1 MDFPIE
7 VVIVLSVLS
16 SALVWILRRVFVSRG
31 KQVPAWVYSVLLYVV
46 SLGLA
51 ILFYPVELPPF
62 PPYSDLSS
70 GLVALLAFLGELI
83 PILSA
88 VVGAATLIY
97 QALLKKVLDGLGGA
111 LKKILPP
118 PPTPDSGSDIG

>member
-1 MDFPIE
+1 MEFPIE
-7 VVIVLSVLS
+7 VIFILSVLS
-16 SALVWILRRVFVSRG
+16 SALVWVLRRVFISKG
-31 KQVPAWVYSVLLYVV
+31 KAVPAWVYTGLLYVI
-46 SLGLA
+46 SLVLA
-51 ILFYPVELPPF
+51 VIFYPVELPPF

-97 QALLKKVLDGLGGA
+97 QALLKKVLDGLGRA

-118 PPTPDSGSDIG
+118 PSTPGPGSDIG